1 MKLIILLEFFE
12 RFSIFEVQKLYG
24 VVVQFG

>member
-1 MKLIILLEFFE
+1 MKQIFLLEIFE